1 MDEDTP
7 YGHDRRGETQRPNS
21 MDAGTCMA
29 SHTWGSHT
37 CGSCGSHASVLH
49 EEGSEGREKKT
60 ATLVAKDTKKQLR
73 SDEDYLK
80 VYVSK
85 CFAIHISIHIYIII

>member
-7 YGHDRRGETQRPNS
+7 YGHDRTGETQRPNS

-29 SHTWGSHT
+29 HTWGSHT

-49 EEGSEGREKKT
+49 DEEGSEGRKN
-60 ATLVAKDTKKQLR
+60 ATLVAKDTKNNSDLMKIISR
-73 SDEDYLK
+73 STSQN
-80 VYVSK
+80 VSL
-85 CFAIHISIHIYIII
+85 YI